1 MAKNSNDILK
11 YLNDANAKRNTA
23 VRRSYNKQFQNINKM
38 KTGGEQCGGVG
49 KPRCFKKFGSRVNWG
64 NVGKV
69 ALGALG
75 LTAAGLGIK
84 KLIDNNK
91 SNSGNS
97 RGGGNNNGSP
107 GFLENMFGGN

>member
-1 MAKNSNDILK
+1 MAKNSNDVLK

-38 KTGGEQCGGVG
+38 KVGGEQCGGAG
-49 KPRCFKKFGSRVNWG
+49 KPRCKKKFGSRVNW
-64 NVGKV
+64 NKVGKV

-75 LTAAGLGIK
+75 ATVAGLGIK
-84 KLIDNNK
+84 KLIDRNN
-91 SNSGNS
+91 SNSG
-97 RGGGNNNGSP
+97 GGGNNNGSP